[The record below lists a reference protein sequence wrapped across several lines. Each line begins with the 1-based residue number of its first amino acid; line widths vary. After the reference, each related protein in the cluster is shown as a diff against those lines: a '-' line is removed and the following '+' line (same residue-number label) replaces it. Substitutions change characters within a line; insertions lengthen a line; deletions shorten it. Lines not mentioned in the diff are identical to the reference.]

1 MSENIEL
8 NFVSQNVQSRI
19 PEGAVIQGDYKCS
32 TGLLVEGTINGG
44 LISVH
49 NGPLVV
55 MEGGEVNGRI
65 HVKGDL
71 FVLGSIKGENAIV
84 EGVVTVSR
92 TGRIIGSMKAD
103 DYKTYAGA
111 ILNGTFGQ
119 RD

>member
-1 MSENIEL
+1 MSENIEINL
-8 NFVSQNVQSRI
+8 VTQNVQSRI
-19 PEGAVIQGDYKCS
+19 PAGAVIQGDYKCP

-44 LISVH
+44 HIIVA

-55 MEGGEVNGRI
+55 MQGGEVAGRI

-71 FVLGSIKGENAIV
+71 YVLGLIRGENAVV
-84 EGVVTVSR
+84 EGVVTVAS
-92 TGRIIGSMKAD
+92 TGRIVGSMKAD

>member
-1 MSENIEL
+1 MSENIEI

-19 PEGAVIQGDYKCS
+19 PAGSVIQGDYKCS
-32 TGLLVEGTINGG
+32 TGLLVEGAINGG
-44 LISVH
+44 HISVV

-55 MEGGEVNGRI
+55 MQGGEVAGRI

-71 FVLGSIKGENAIV
+71 YVLGEVKGENAVV
-84 EGVVTVSR
+84 EGVVTVAR
-92 TGRIIGSMKAD
+92 TGRILGSMKAD
-103 DYKTYAGA
+103 DFKTYAGA